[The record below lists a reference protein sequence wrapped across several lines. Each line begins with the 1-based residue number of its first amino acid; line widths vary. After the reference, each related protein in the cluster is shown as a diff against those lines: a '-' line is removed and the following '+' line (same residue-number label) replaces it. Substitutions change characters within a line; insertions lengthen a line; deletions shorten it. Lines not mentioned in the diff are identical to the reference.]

1 MISRK
6 KQILLSILN
15 VRVIV
20 DNKEIYP
27 LTNDDPVVIEIRD
40 NHSRIVVTDG
50 FHFTKPIDLVYKQP
64 SYYHFKV
71 VCSIDDM
78 QLLGNLF
85 VLVVFYLLGFF
96 TGVFIVKLLSFLPIV
111 YLLFAYYIDR
121 HSFIQVKQDR
131 LLRKVK
137 GR

>member
-1 MISRK
+1 M
-6 KQILLSILN
+6 LLSILN

-20 DNKEIYP
+20 NNKEIYP
-27 LTNDDPVVIEIRD
+27 LNNTEPVIIEVKD

-50 FHFTKPIDLVYKQP
+50 FHFTRPIDLTYKQP

-78 QLLGNLF
+78 QLLGNAF
-85 VLVVFYLLGFF
+85 VLIVFYLLGFF
-96 TGVFIVKLLSFLPIV
+96 TDTFVLKLLSFLPIF

-121 HSFIQVKQDR
+121 NSFIQIKQDK
-131 LLRKVK
+131 LLSSDKR
-137 GR
+137 RT

>member
-1 MISRK
+1 M
-6 KQILLSILN
+6 LLSILN

-20 DNKEIYP
+20 NDKEIYP
-27 LTNDDPVVIEIRD
+27 LTNTEPVIIEVKD

-50 FHFTKPIDLVYKQP
+50 FHFTRPIDLSYKQP

-71 VCSIDDM
+71 VCSIDDL
-78 QLLGNLF
+78 QLLGNAF

-96 TGVFIVKLLSFLPIV
+96 TGTFALKLLSFLPIL

-121 HSFIQVKQDR
+121 DSFIQIKQDK
-131 LLRKVK
+131 LRRINN

>member
-1 MISRK
+1 M
-6 KQILLSILN
+6 LN

-27 LTNDDPVVIEIRD
+27 LSNTEPVIIEVKD

-50 FHFTKPIDLVYKQP
+50 FHFTRPIDLTYKQP

-78 QLLGNLF
+78 QLLGNAF
-85 VLVVFYLLGFF
+85 VLIVFYLLGFY
-96 TGVFIVKLLSFLPIV
+96 TGTLALKLLSFLPIV

-121 HSFIQVKQDR
+121 NSFIQIKQDKFAKR
-131 LLRKVK
+131 
-137 GR
+137 

>member
-1 MISRK
+1 MNNR
-6 KQILLSILN
+6 
-15 VRVIV
+15 
-20 DNKEIYP
+20 EIYP
-27 LTNDDPVVIEIRD
+27 LTNDDPVIIEVHD
-40 NHSRIVVTDG
+40 SHPKIVVTDG
-50 FHFTKPIDLVYKQP
+50 FHFTKPIELSYKQP

-78 QLLGNLF
+78 QLLGNFF

-121 HSFIQVKQDR
+121 GSFIQIRQER
-131 LLRKVK
+131 NAR
-137 GR
+137 RR